1 LGVLCNDLIENGWI
15 GHDTGH
21 LLKELRRVHHRL
33 ELWSEVKKL
42 KLKNAQQRPY
52 TQRTILGSLGFRP
65 ISANGFKPA
74 IAPYPMWLFS

>member
-1 LGVLCNDLIENGWI
+1 MTDYAHQLPESFALEDLSDLGAHSRQLGVLCNDLIENGWI

-42 KLKNAQQRPY
+42 KLKNA
-52 TQRTILGSLGFRP
+52 
-65 ISANGFKPA
+65 
-74 IAPYPMWLFS
+74 